1 MKSKK
6 ILFNSP
12 EDDLESKQIS
22 TDKLV
27 VLRKKSRALN
37 QYNKRTNHI
46 QGGINISKF
55 NYNLSILP
63 MDLCPIFPYLFST
76 TSDFIDYFKTFVETT
91 NPEHLFLLVKGLN
104 SMLTHLVLPMETL
117 IQTKVHLKLIR
128 LLQSPQMIKE
138 CLECLINIT
147 SFYHSAVFI
156 NEGLVEILLSIL
168 KENQDCSNTCIWIL
182 GNLVGENSECRL
194 ACYSK
199 GVLDKVLPYIHT
211 EPCTENSIWLVSNF
225 CKGKPQL
232 PDPTLL
238 QIINELF
245 KVLQDSKFQSSILE
259 CLYFCTLNKSQILM
273 NPDQVKEILTF
284 ADYNN
289 EFGLI
294 SLKIIGNIIITS
306 DCFIKDLIENGLLE
320 KILGFLEHGDNGKK
334 KESLMI
340 ISNLAVGIGDNL
352 QFLANHE
359 VFKASLDFLMDDLEE
374 LRVEAVWIVR
384 NFVRYEEIQEI
395 MKVAGCF
402 EVVVAMIKE
411 KKQVVLH
418 PLLEALNILL
428 GFEEF
433 RLVFEKEDG
442 KNLILDL
449 VNSPFSS
456 VRICSFL
463 LIRKFFA
470 NDYGSDRLNF

>member
-1 MKSKK
+1 
-6 ILFNSP
+6 
-12 EDDLESKQIS
+12 
-22 TDKLV
+22 
-27 VLRKKSRALN
+27 
-37 QYNKRTNHI
+37 
-46 QGGINISKF
+46 
-55 NYNLSILP
+55 
-63 MDLCPIFPYLFST
+63 
-76 TSDFIDYFKTFVETT
+76 
-91 NPEHLFLLVKGLN
+91 
-104 SMLTHLVLPMETL
+104 
-117 IQTKVHLKLIR
+117 
-128 LLQSPQMIKE
+128 
-138 CLECLINIT
+138 
-147 SFYHSAVFI
+147 
-156 NEGLVEILLSIL
+156 
-168 KENQDCSNTCIWIL
+168 
-182 GNLVGENSECRL
+182 
-194 ACYSK
+194 
-199 GVLDKVLPYIHT
+199 
-211 EPCTENSIWLVSNF
+211 
-225 CKGKPQL
+225 
-232 PDPTLL
+232 
-238 QIINELF
+238 
-245 KVLQDSKFQSSILE
+245 
-259 CLYFCTLNKSQILM
+259 M